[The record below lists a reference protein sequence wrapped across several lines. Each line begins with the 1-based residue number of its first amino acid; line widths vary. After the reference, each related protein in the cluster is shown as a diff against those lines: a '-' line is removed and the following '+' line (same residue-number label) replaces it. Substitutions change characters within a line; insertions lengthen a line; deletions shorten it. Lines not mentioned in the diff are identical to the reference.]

1 MRVTRLSLVFLLA
14 GLFLIPSW
22 AQITVGVLSEDVS
35 RFQPYVSQATQAGQ
49 RVTLES
55 FSESALYQQVY
66 TLGALGLARIDAGE
80 ILTKWLPQI
89 QGRLLDLT
97 PYAQELQAAG
107 VELYSYGN
115 VVVGVRLPWRDDA
128 FLGILLRSRKAQEA
142 LNFLKLFRAAE
153 AKITPLSLSV
163 GPLVVAKTPK
173 KSPGVDGALE
183 SFVSALKQAVPTGL
197 VTALSV
203 APPQAQDALRKVAE
217 MWGIPLSA
225 DGASV
230 TLVLEGAPAV
240 TPLAFGAQEA
250 QASPL
255 GLQKV
260 VVPLANLE
268 SFLTQMAGKAKV
280 RLPFE
285 PVPMA
290 ATSEGVNLVGAAAFH
305 AQGITG
311 AGVKIAVI
319 DVGFAG
325 LSASQARGDLPYS
338 VVTRDFTGTG
348 IDTGLSHGTAVAE
361 IVYDIAPGATLYLVK
376 IANEVDLD
384 NAVTYCIGEG
394 VHIIVHSLGW
404 FNTNFY
410 DGTGTLAQIVN
421 RAASAGILWVQAA
434 GNSGRRHY
442 GPIFTD
448 ANSDGW
454 HDTDVTLTANAG
466 DRILLYLTWDSWPQ
480 SADDYDLFLFD
491 PVGNLVASSTK
502 TQAGAEQPTERIY
515 TTATVSGTYRVR
527 IQKASGAAKRLALF
541 SVYQDLSPFDAASSL
556 VTPAD
561 VDGALSV
568 AAIGWQNYTTGPA
581 QPYSSRGPTKD
592 GRAKPDLSAP
602 DNVTTGVSYYNP
614 FPGTSAAA
622 PHVAGVAALLKAENP
637 GLSAADLRARLL
649 SFCVSMG
656 DPYTYGAGRL
666 EARPQAV
673 ALPDL
678 VVDSIVYAPSTPTV
692 GSTVSFT
699 VVVRNQGN
707 ASAGQFTVRIQ
718 GAGPAHERT
727 VSSLSAG
734 ATVTLYFSLPLSTS
748 PETFTVT
755 ADVLGQVAESNEDN
769 NTRQVTI
776 TGVAAMPDLV
786 VDSITYA
793 PSTPTVGSAVNFTA
807 VVRNQGNAAAGQFTV
822 RLQGGGA
829 YPYQDRTVSSL
840 AAGASVTLTFSLTLS
855 TSPETFTAIADV
867 LGQVAESN
875 EENNTRQVTITGIVP
890 APQGRLS
897 TDKTSY
903 VLGETVRITFQN
915 TGSVTIELPNT
926 APWVIK
932 DASGQIVFAPA
943 AAQVITQVAPGE
955 TKTWSWDGRDN
966 SGRQVPPGTYTVEL
980 TTRNA
985 GTFRTTFTI
994 QAPALPDLI
1003 VEDVTYTP
1011 TSPTV
1016 GTTLTFQIRVR
1027 NIGSAT
1033 AGLFY
1038 IGLSGLAGT
1047 QYASVSSLGPGAAV
1061 TVSLQLPLSAST
1073 ETFTVTADATNR
1085 VTEANETNNTRQIT
1099 VAAVQP
1105 PISLSISTDKPSY
1118 TVGEAIRITITLN
1131 RPNYYVYVVELDPAG
1146 KAILIFPNYW
1156 ERDPRL
1162 PSGTTVLPRTGT
1174 YTIQASEP
1182 TGSERLYAF
1191 AADRP
1196 IPYFPTTF
1204 PTPSF
1209 PVLSTNG
1216 AAFLNQVRTWLSGNV
1231 ASGNWA
1237 EASAAITVQ
1246 PLANQPPVAR
1256 FTFSPANPLV
1266 NQWVTFDATSSYD
1279 PDGSIVSYS
1288 WDFGDGATA
1297 TGSRVTKRY
1306 SAAGTYTVTLTVTDN
1321 RGATNSASQTITVTS
1336 PNQPPVASFT
1346 FSPANPNPGDT
1357 VTFDASAS
1365 SDPDGSIVSYSWN
1378 FGDGNTGSGVT
1389 ASHVYSAA
1397 GTYTVTLTVT
1407 DNQGATSTAQKT
1419 IQVGPVTTLPGMP
1432 VIDKPGIYVW
1442 GDPDQHWHITVAGD
1456 PSWPGPRKFQVILES
1471 PGAFQN
1477 REITGSAPAPTITTS
1492 GGVTKLTWEG
1502 TVGAG
1507 WVDLRFDLAGA
1518 THMQLTLY
1526 LDLDGDG
1533 VPKPAR
1539 EQDRPK
1545 LVFLRTCKVNPP
1557 YNPFSILAPRGATVP
1572 LPNQNFRV
1580 GYCVGGTYPNCTY
1593 VTWDIEHLEREA
1605 GCR

>member
-14 GLFLIPSW
+14 GLFLIPAW

-217 MWGIPLSA
+217 MWGIPLSP

-338 VVTRDFTGTG
+338 VITRDFTGTG

-442 GPIFTD
+442 GPTFTD

-454 HDTDVTLTANAG
+454 HDIDVTLTANAG

-491 PVGNLVASSTK
+491 PAGNLVASSTK

-561 VDGALSV
+561 VEAALSV

-581 QPYSSRGPTKD
+581 EPYSSRGPTKD
-592 GRAKPDLSAP
+592 GRQKPDLSAP

-734 ATVTLYFSLPLSTS
+734 ATVTLDFSLPLSTS

-776 TGVAAMPDLV
+776 TG
-786 VDSITYA
+786 
-793 PSTPTVGSAVNFTA
+793 
-807 VVRNQGNAAAGQFTV
+807 
-822 RLQGGGA
+822 
-829 YPYQDRTVSSL
+829 
-840 AAGASVTLTFSLTLS
+840 
-855 TSPETFTAIADV
+855 
-867 LGQVAESN
+867 
-875 EENNTRQVTITGIVP
+875 IVP
-890 APQGRLS
+890 TPQGRLS

-903 VLGETVRITFQN
+903 VLGETVRISFQN

-932 DASGQIVFAPA
+932 DASGQIVFTAG

-955 TKTWSWDGRDN
+955 TRTWSWDGRDN
-966 SGRQVPPGTYTVEL
+966 YGRQVSPGTYTVEL

-1105 PISLSISTDKPSY
+1105 PLSLSISTDKPSY

-1174 YTIQASEP
+1174 YTIQAGEP

-1204 PTPSF
+1204 TTPSF

-1231 ASGNWA
+1231 PSGNWA

-1256 FTFSPANPLV
+1256 FTYSPANPLV

-1321 RGATNSASQTITVTS
+1321 RGATNSASQMLTVTS

-1471 PGAFQN
+1471 QGTFQN

-1492 GGVTKLTWEG
+1492 GGVTKLSWEG

-1507 WVDLRFDLAGA
+1507 WVDLRFDLTGA

-1557 YNPFSILAPRGATVP
+1557 YNPFSILAPRGATLP

>member
-14 GLFLIPSW
+14 GLFLIPAW

-80 ILTKWLPQI
+80 ILTKWLSQI

-217 MWGIPLSA
+217 MWGIPLSP

-338 VVTRDFTGTG
+338 VITRDFTGTG

-442 GPIFTD
+442 GPTFTD

-454 HDTDVTLTANAG
+454 HDIDVTLTANAG

-491 PVGNLVASSTK
+491 PAGNLVASSTK

-561 VDGALSV
+561 VEAALSV

-581 QPYSSRGPTKD
+581 EPYSSRGPTKD
-592 GRAKPDLSAP
+592 GRQKPDLSAP

-734 ATVTLYFSLPLSTS
+734 ATVTLDFSLPLSTS

-776 TGVAAMPDLV
+776 TG
-786 VDSITYA
+786 
-793 PSTPTVGSAVNFTA
+793 
-807 VVRNQGNAAAGQFTV
+807 
-822 RLQGGGA
+822 
-829 YPYQDRTVSSL
+829 
-840 AAGASVTLTFSLTLS
+840 
-855 TSPETFTAIADV
+855 
-867 LGQVAESN
+867 
-875 EENNTRQVTITGIVP
+875 IVP
-890 APQGRLS
+890 TPQGRLS

-903 VLGETVRITFQN
+903 VLGETVRISFQN

-932 DASGQIVFAPA
+932 DASGQIVFTAG

-955 TKTWSWDGRDN
+955 TRTWSWDGRDN
-966 SGRQVPPGTYTVEL
+966 YGRQVSPGTYTVEL

-1105 PISLSISTDKPSY
+1105 PLSLSISTDKPSY
-1118 TVGEAIRITITLN
+1118 TVGEAIRITLNLN

-1174 YTIQASEP
+1174 YTIQAGEP

-1196 IPYFPTTF
+1196 IPYFPTSFT
-1204 PTPSF
+1204 TPSF

-1231 ASGNWA
+1231 PPGNWA

-1246 PLANQPPVAR
+1246 PQANQPPVAR
-1256 FTFSPANPLV
+1256 FTFSPTNPLV
-1266 NQWVTFDATSSYD
+1266 NQWITFDATSSYD
-1279 PDGSIVSYS
+1279 PDGSIVSYA

-1378 FGDGNTGSGVT
+1378 FGDGNTASGVT
-1389 ASHVYSAA
+1389 ATHVYASA

-1407 DNQGATSTAQKT
+1407 DNQGATATAQKT

-1432 VIDKPGIYVW
+1432 VIDRPGIYVW

-1492 GGVTKLTWEG
+1492 GGVTKLSWEG

-1507 WVDLRFDLAGA
+1507 WVDLRFDLTGA

-1557 YNPFSILAPRGATVP
+1557 YNPFSILAPRGATLP

>member
-128 FLGILLRSRKAQEA
+128 FLGILLRSRKAQEV

-183 SFVSALKQAVPTGL
+183 SFVSALKQVIPTGL

-203 APPQAQDALRKVAE
+203 ALPQAQDALRKVAE
-217 MWGIPLSA
+217 MWGIPLSP

-268 SFLTQMAGKAKV
+268 SFLTQMAGKARV

-338 VVTRDFTGTG
+338 VVTRDFTGSG

-361 IVYDIAPGATLYLVK
+361 IVYDIAPSATLYLVK

-394 VHIIVHSLGW
+394 VNIIVHSLGW

-442 GPIFTD
+442 GPTFTD

-454 HDTDVTLTANAG
+454 HDTDVTLIANAG

-491 PVGNLVASSTK
+491 PAGNLVASSTK

-515 TTATVSGTYRVR
+515 TTATASGTYRVR

-561 VDGALSV
+561 VEAALSV

-592 GRAKPDLSAP
+592 GRQKPDLSAP

-678 VVDSIVYAPSTPTV
+678 VVDSIVYAPSSPTV

-707 ASAGQFTVRIQ
+707 ASARQFTVRIQ
-718 GAGPAHERT
+718 GAGPAHERV

-755 ADVLGQVAESNEDN
+755 
-769 NTRQVTI
+769 
-776 TGVAAMPDLV
+776 
-786 VDSITYA
+786 
-793 PSTPTVGSAVNFTA
+793 
-807 VVRNQGNAAAGQFTV
+807 
-822 RLQGGGA
+822 
-829 YPYQDRTVSSL
+829 
-840 AAGASVTLTFSLTLS
+840 
-855 TSPETFTAIADV
+855 ADV

-1378 FGDGNTGSGVT
+1378 FGDGNTASGVT

-1397 GTYTVTLTVT
+1397 GTYTVTLAVT
-1407 DNQGATSTAQKT
+1407 DNQGATATTQKT

-1471 PGAFQN
+1471 QGAFQN
-1477 REITGSAPAPTITTS
+1477 REVTGSAPAPTITTS

-1507 WVDLRFDLAGA
+1507 WVDLRFDLVGA

>member
-14 GLFLIPSW
+14 GLFVLPAW

-153 AKITPLSLSV
+153 TKITPLSLSV

-183 SFVSALKQAVPTGL
+183 SFISALKQAVPTGL

-217 MWGIPLSA
+217 MWGIPLSP

-268 SFLTQMAGKAKV
+268 SFLTQMAGKARV

-338 VVTRDFTGTG
+338 VITRDFTGTG

-442 GPIFTD
+442 GPTFTD

-454 HDTDVTLTANAG
+454 HDIDVTLTANAG

-491 PVGNLVASSTK
+491 PAGNLVASSTK

-515 TTATVSGTYRVR
+515 ATATVSGTYRVR

-556 VTPAD
+556 VAPAD
-561 VDGALSV
+561 VDAALSV

-581 QPYSSRGPTKD
+581 EPYSSRGPTKD
-592 GRAKPDLSAP
+592 GRQKPDLSAP

-622 PHVAGVAALLKAENP
+622 PHVAGVAALFKAENP

-666 EARPQAV
+666 EARPQVV

-707 ASAGQFTVRIQ
+707 AAAGQFTVRIQ
-718 GAGPAHERT
+718 GAGPAHERV

-755 ADVLGQVAESNEDN
+755 ADVLGQVAESNE
-769 NTRQVTI
+769 
-776 TGVAAMPDLV
+776 
-786 VDSITYA
+786 
-793 PSTPTVGSAVNFTA
+793 
-807 VVRNQGNAAAGQFTV
+807 
-822 RLQGGGA
+822 
-829 YPYQDRTVSSL
+829 
-840 AAGASVTLTFSLTLS
+840 
-855 TSPETFTAIADV
+855 
-867 LGQVAESN
+867 
-875 EENNTRQVTITGIVP
+875 ENNTRQVMITGIVP
-890 APQGRLS
+890 TPQGRLS

-903 VLGETVRITFQN
+903 VLGETVRISFQN

-932 DASGQIVFAPA
+932 DASGQIVFTSA
-943 AAQVITQVAPGE
+943 AAQVITPVAPSE

-966 SGRQVPPGTYTVEL
+966 YGRQVPPGTYTVEL
-980 TTRNA
+980 TTNNA

-1105 PISLSISTDKPSY
+1105 PLSLSISTDKPSY

-1162 PSGTTVLPRTGT
+1162 PSGTTVLPRLGT
-1174 YTIQASEP
+1174 YQIRASEP

-1256 FTFSPANPLV
+1256 FTFSPANPIV
-1266 NQWVTFDATSSYD
+1266 NQWITFDATSSYD

-1288 WDFGDGATA
+1288 WDFGDGAAA

-1407 DNQGATSTAQKT
+1407 DNQGAAATAQKT
-1419 IQVGPVTTLPGMP
+1419 IQVGEVTTLPGMP

-1456 PSWPGPRKFQVILES
+1456 PSWPNPRKFQVILES
-1471 PGAFQN
+1471 QGAFQN

-1507 WVDLRFDLAGA
+1507 WVDLRFDLVGA

>member
-14 GLFLIPSW
+14 GLFVLPAW

-35 RFQPYVSQATQAGQ
+35 RFQPYVFQATQAGQ

-128 FLGILLRSRKAQEA
+128 FLGILLRSRKAQEV

-163 GPLVVAKTPK
+163 GPLVVAKAPK

-197 VTALSV
+197 VTALSI

-217 MWGIPLSA
+217 MWGIPLSP

-230 TLVLEGAPAV
+230 TLVLEPTAAV

-361 IVYDIAPGATLYLVK
+361 IVYDIAPSATLYLVK

-442 GPIFTD
+442 GPTFTD

-466 DRILLYLTWDSWPQ
+466 DHILLYLTWDSWPQ

-491 PVGNLVASSTK
+491 PAGNLVASSTK
-502 TQAGAEQPTERIY
+502 TQAGSEQPTERIY

-561 VDGALSV
+561 VDAALSV

-581 QPYSSRGPTKD
+581 EPYSSRGPTKD
-592 GRAKPDLSAP
+592 GRQKPDLSAP

-678 VVDSIVYAPSTPTV
+678 VVDSIVYAPSNPTV

-707 ASAGQFTVRIQ
+707 AAAGQFTVRIQ
-718 GAGPAHERT
+718 GAGPAHDRT

-755 ADVLGQVAESNEDN
+755 ADVLGQVAESNE
-769 NTRQVTI
+769 
-776 TGVAAMPDLV
+776 
-786 VDSITYA
+786 
-793 PSTPTVGSAVNFTA
+793 
-807 VVRNQGNAAAGQFTV
+807 
-822 RLQGGGA
+822 
-829 YPYQDRTVSSL
+829 
-840 AAGASVTLTFSLTLS
+840 
-855 TSPETFTAIADV
+855 
-867 LGQVAESN
+867 
-875 EENNTRQVTITGIVP
+875 ENNTQQVTITGIVP

-903 VLGETVRITFQN
+903 VLGETVRISFQN
-915 TGSVTIELPNT
+915 TGSVTIELPNS

-932 DASGQIVFAPA
+932 DASGQIVFTAA
-943 AAQVITQVAPGE
+943 AAQMITQVAPAE

-994 QAPALPDLI
+994 QAPALPDLV

-1085 VTEANETNNTRQIT
+1085 VTEADETNNTRQIT

-1105 PISLSISTDKPSY
+1105 PLSLSIATDKPSY

-1146 KAILIFPNYW
+1146 KAILVFPNYW

-1162 PSGTTVLPRTGT
+1162 PSGTTVLPRLGT
-1174 YTIQASEP
+1174 YQIRASEP
-1182 TGSERLYAF
+1182 TGAERLYAF

-1231 ASGNWA
+1231 PSGNWA

-1246 PLANQPPVAR
+1246 PQANQPPVAR
-1256 FTFSPANPLV
+1256 FTYSPGNPLV
-1266 NQWVTFDATSSYD
+1266 NQWITFDATSSYD

-1321 RGATNSASQTITVTS
+1321 RGAMNSASQTITVTS

-1389 ASHVYSAA
+1389 ATHVYASA

-1407 DNQGATSTAQKT
+1407 DNQGATATTQKT

-1456 PSWPGPRKFQVILES
+1456 PSWPSPRKFQVILES
-1471 PGAFQN
+1471 QGAFQN
-1477 REITGSAPAPTITTS
+1477 REVTGSAPAPTITTS

-1507 WVDLRFDLAGA
+1507 WVDLRFDLVGA
-1518 THMQLTLY
+1518 TLMKLWLY
-1526 LDLDGDG
+1526 LDTDGDG
-1533 VPKPAR
+1533 VPKPKRMA
-1539 EQDRPK
+1539 DAMAM
-1545 LVFLRTCKVNPP
+1545 VYLRTCKTNPP
-1557 YNPFSILAPRGATVP
+1557 GNPFAIFAERGATALLP
-1572 LPNQNFRV
+1572 LMNFRISV
-1580 GYCVGGTYPNCTY
+1580 VYEDGSVSP
-1593 VTWDIEHLEREA
+1593 VSWSIEYREREA

>member
-14 GLFLIPSW
+14 GLFVLPAW
-22 AQITVGVLSEDVS
+22 AQVTVGVLSEDVS

-217 MWGIPLSA
+217 MWGIPLSP

-268 SFLTQMAGKAKV
+268 SFLTQMAGKARV

-338 VVTRDFTGTG
+338 VITRDFTGTG

-394 VHIIVHSLGW
+394 VNIIVHSLGW

-421 RAASAGILWVQAA
+421 RAESAGILWVQAA

-442 GPIFTD
+442 GPTFTD

-454 HDTDVTLTANAG
+454 HDIDVTLTANAG

-491 PVGNLVASSTK
+491 PAGNLVASSTK
-502 TQAGAEQPTERIY
+502 TQAGSEQPTERIY
-515 TTATVSGTYRVR
+515 TTATASGTYRVR

-561 VDGALSV
+561 VEAALSV

-592 GRAKPDLSAP
+592 GRQKPDLSAP

-678 VVDSIVYAPSTPTV
+678 VVDSIVYAPTSPTV

-718 GAGPAHERT
+718 GAGPAHERV

-755 ADVLGQVAESNEDN
+755 ADVLGQVAESNE
-769 NTRQVTI
+769 
-776 TGVAAMPDLV
+776 
-786 VDSITYA
+786 
-793 PSTPTVGSAVNFTA
+793 
-807 VVRNQGNAAAGQFTV
+807 
-822 RLQGGGA
+822 
-829 YPYQDRTVSSL
+829 
-840 AAGASVTLTFSLTLS
+840 
-855 TSPETFTAIADV
+855 
-867 LGQVAESN
+867 
-875 EENNTRQVTITGIVP
+875 ENNTRQVTITGIVP
-890 APQGRLS
+890 TPQGRLS

-903 VLGETVRITFQN
+903 ALGETVWISFQN
-915 TGSVTIELPNT
+915 TGSVTIELPNS

-932 DASGQIVFAPA
+932 DASGQIVFTAA
-943 AAQVITQVAPGE
+943 AAQVITQVAPSE

-966 SGRQVPPGTYTVEL
+966 SGRQVSSGTYTVEL
-980 TTRNA
+980 TTSNA

-1027 NIGSAT
+1027 NIGSAS

-1047 QYASVSSLGPGAAV
+1047 QYASVSSLAPGAAV

-1105 PISLSISTDKPSY
+1105 PLSLSIVTDKPSY

-1196 IPYFPTTF
+1196 IPYFPTSFT
-1204 PTPSF
+1204 TPSF

-1231 ASGNWA
+1231 PSGNWA

-1256 FTFSPANPLV
+1256 FTFSPANPIV

-1321 RGATNSASQTITVTS
+1321 RGATNSASQMLTVTS

-1378 FGDGNTGSGVT
+1378 FGDGNTASGVT

-1471 PGAFQN
+1471 QGTFQN

-1492 GGVTKLTWEG
+1492 GGVTKLSWEG

-1507 WVDLRFDLAGA
+1507 WVDLRFDLTGA